1 MISYFILMDEEEEET
16 ILESQVGEGRKAWT
30 DAIMYM
36 TTQKEAVKNAILLQH
51 LPVVTVVKNILCAIM
66 MCLLSD
72 LSVMSS
78 SRSRTYN
85 DLRVSC

>member
-1 MISYFILMDEEEEET
+1 VIYFILKEEEEEET
-16 ILESQVGEGRKAWT
+16 TLEFKVGEGRKART

-72 LSVMSS
+72 LSVC
-78 SRSRTYN
+78 YEQQQEQ
-85 DLRVSC
+85 DL